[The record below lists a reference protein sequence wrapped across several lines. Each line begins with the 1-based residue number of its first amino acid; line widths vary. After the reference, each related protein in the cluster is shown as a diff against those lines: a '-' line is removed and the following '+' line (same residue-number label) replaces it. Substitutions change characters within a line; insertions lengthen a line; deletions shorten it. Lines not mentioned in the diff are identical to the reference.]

1 MSGQH
6 NVVKNG
12 KLTAYDSGDSLVFGG
27 HPAYVKEMD
36 EAAAQPR
43 AIVKQSKKVFT
54 PGFDPNSV
62 SDESVEREIAQ
73 EEERLFKP
81 KEESREDLKGMI
93 KELLTEV
100 LTEMRESGTE
110 SSSPVSTKR
119 KMREAK

>member
-27 HPAYVKEMD
+27 HPAYIKEMD
-36 EAAAQPR
+36 DEAAKPR
-43 AIVKQSKKVFT
+43 AVVKQAKKSFT

-62 SDESVEREIAQ
+62 SDASIEKEIAQ

-81 KEESREDLKGMI
+81 KVLHDEFGNKEEMKDMI

-100 LTEMRESGTE
+100 LMEMKSD
-110 SSSPVSTKR
+110 SDKD
-119 KMREAK
+119 